1 MLKRIATWRESLKAW
16 RESWVAGAT
25 NTGNVTATVGNK
37 LVLNWHGTP
46 TQRDGVLRMFP
57 TIRDKMMPGVEL
69 GTCADAIIA
78 NIHDD
83 GMSPDDHQSNIQSI
97 AMLWRVFTTRLDN
110 GTYGDLI
117 AQTNMHATFELHEQ
131 INDQF
136 KITWKVSVMRGRTPK
151 VSPYDATSDRDHP
164 TCPADARDDR
174 RSVGASE
181 ARPGRST
188 RELGTMTTPSEF
200 EGVPVSHLIDARHE
214 LTALIKKNLYGGGSK
229 TEGQAALFA
238 RDQLD
243 DFVFRMTD
251 DVLVK
256 GKLADLVPLKRAI
269 ILETYTELLAI
280 LDDYSR
286 RFGRGGKAVKQGM
299 LTILS
304 DPDVFGQFRR
314 DHQTKIQAIAAGSS
328 LFARRRF
335 DDLHLS
341 IRAEAGRYM

>member
-1 MLKRIATWRESLKAW
+1 MLKRLKAW

-46 TQRDGVLRMFP
+46 TRRDDALRLFPVLV
-57 TIRDKMMPGVEL
+57 RDKLMPGVEL
-69 GTCADAIIA
+69 GNCADAIIA
-78 NIHDD
+78 SIHDD
-83 GMSPDDHQSNIQSI
+83 GMSSDDLGSNIQTL
-97 AMLWRVFTTRLDN
+97 AMLWRVFTTRLDD

-117 AQTNMHATFELHEQ
+117 AHTNLHAAFELHEQ
-131 INDQF
+131 PNDQF
-136 KITWKVSVMRGRTPK
+136 KVTWKINVMRGR
-151 VSPYDATSDRDHP
+151 SDHAKSGAGSVDGGAKHTRP
-164 TCPADARDDR
+164 T
-174 RSVGASE
+174 ASE
-181 ARPGRST
+181 RA
-188 RELGTMTTPSEF
+188 MTTPPDF
-200 EGVPVSHLIDARHE
+200 KGVPVSDLIDLRDK

-229 TEGQAALFA
+229 TEGQAALLA

-243 DFVFRMTD
+243 DFVFGMTD
-251 DVLVK
+251 DVLVT

-286 RFGRGGKAVKQGM
+286 RFGRGVKAVKQGM
-299 LTILS
+299 STILS

-314 DHQTKIQAIAAGSS
+314 DHQTKIQAIAVGSS